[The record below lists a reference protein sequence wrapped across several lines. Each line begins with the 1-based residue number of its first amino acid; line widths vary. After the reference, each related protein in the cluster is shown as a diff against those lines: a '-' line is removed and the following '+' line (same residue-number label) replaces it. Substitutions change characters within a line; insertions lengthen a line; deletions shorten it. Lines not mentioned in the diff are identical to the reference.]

1 MVPSVAHLGPPA
13 NGAVTSN
20 CTATSTP
27 VLTIIGCGN
36 LNRSDDGVGVVVA
49 QKLGEYVQR
58 HGRTDVCV
66 FDAGTD
72 GMGVMFRARGARR
85 LVLVDA
91 GRSGAEA
98 GAIFKVPGG
107 ELASDYEPAYSLHDF
122 RWDHALYAGQRIFG
136 ASFPTDVL
144 VFLIEA
150 GTLELGCE
158 LSTPVSA
165 AAARVTRE
173 IEAMIDAYVD

>member
-1 MVPSVAHLGPPA
+1 MAQRYQPS
-13 NGAVTSN
+13 
-20 CTATSTP
+20 
-27 VLTIIGCGN
+27 
-36 LNRSDDGVGVVVA
+36 LN
-49 QKLGEYVQR
+49 
-58 HGRTDVCV
+58 
-66 FDAGTD
+66 
-72 GMGVMFRARGARR
+72 
-85 LVLVDA
+85 
-91 GRSGAEA
+91 
-98 GAIFKVPGG
+98 
-107 ELASDYEPAYSLHDF
+107 LHDF

-136 ASFPTDVL
+136 ASFPTEVT

>member
-1 MVPSVAHLGPPA
+1 M
-13 NGAVTSN
+13 
-20 CTATSTP
+20 
-27 VLTIIGCGN
+27 LTIIGCGN

-58 HGRTDVCV
+58 QGRTDVCV

-72 GMGVMFRARGARR
+72 GMGVTFRARGATR

-91 GRSGAEA
+91 SRSGTEA

-107 ELASDYEPAYSLHDF
+107 ELARDYEPSYSLHDF
-122 RWDHALYAGQRIFG
+122 RWDHALYAGRRIFG
-136 ASFPTDVL
+136 DRFPTDVT

-173 IEAMIDAYVD
+173 IEAMIDAHADKTGADETRAITPS

>member
-1 MVPSVAHLGPPA
+1 M
-13 NGAVTSN
+13 
-20 CTATSTP
+20 
-27 VLTIIGCGN
+27 LTIIGCGN

-49 QKLGEYVQR
+49 HRLGEYVQR
-58 HGRTDVCV
+58 HGRADVCV

-72 GMGVMFRARGARR
+72 GMGVMFRAKGAAR

-91 GRSGAEA
+91 SRSGAEP

-136 ASFPTDVL
+136 ANFPTDVT

-150 GTLELGCE
+150 GTLALGCE
-158 LSTPVSA
+158 LSLPVSA
-165 AAARVTRE
+165 AAAQVIQE
-173 IEAMIDAYVD
+173 IEAIIDRYGASPS

>member
-1 MVPSVAHLGPPA
+1 M
-13 NGAVTSN
+13 
-20 CTATSTP
+20 
-27 VLTIIGCGN
+27 LTIIGCGN

-49 QKLGEYVQR
+49 HRLGEYVQR
-58 HGRTDVCV
+58 QGRADVCV

-72 GMGVMFRARGARR
+72 GMGVMFRAKGAAR

-91 GRSGAEA
+91 SRSGAEP

-136 ASFPTDVL
+136 ANFPTDVT

-150 GTLELGCE
+150 GTLALGCE
-158 LSTPVSA
+158 LSLPVSA
-165 AAARVTRE
+165 AAAQVTQE
-173 IEAMIDAYVD
+173 IEAIIDRHGASPS

>member
-1 MVPSVAHLGPPA
+1 MVPPVAH
-13 NGAVTSN
+13 
-20 CTATSTP
+20 
-27 VLTIIGCGN
+27 LTIIGCGN

-49 QKLGEYVQR
+49 HSLGEYVQS
-58 HGRTDVCV
+58 HGRADVSV

-72 GMGVMFRARGARR
+72 GMGVMFRARGAKR

-91 GRSGAEA
+91 SRSGAEP

-136 ASFPTDVL
+136 ASFPTDVT

>member
-1 MVPSVAHLGPPA
+1 M
-13 NGAVTSN
+13 
-20 CTATSTP
+20 
-27 VLTIIGCGN
+27 LTIIGCGN

-49 QKLGEYVQR
+49 HRLGEYVQ
-58 HGRTDVCV
+58 HQGRADVCV

-72 GMGVMFRARGARR
+72 GMGVMFRARGAAR

-91 GRSGAEA
+91 SRSGAEA

-122 RWDHALYAGQRIFG
+122 RWDHALYAGHRIFG
-136 ASFPTDVL
+136 DDFPTDVT

-158 LSTPVSA
+158 LSVAVSS

-173 IEAMIDAYVD
+173 IEVMIDRYGTGP